1 MMLKRPTRMGGM
13 AARCMTLLLGGLLSL
28 HANAATDDGVSLPR
42 PNIKI
47 ERATLANGLQVLA
60 VEDHSAPVITLALTY
75 DVGGASERRGRT
87 GFAHLFEHLMFQGSD
102 NVAPGQH
109 LSVIEEYGGT
119 ANATT
124 DTDWT
129 FYFESVPANQ
139 LDLALFLEADR
150 LRSLHISAQNLAKEK
165 EVVKEERRMRIDNQ
179 PYRKSLFEM
188 LELMYDSFAYS
199 HDAVGS
205 MSDLEAASLEDVRG
219 FFDTYY
225 RASNVVL
232 VLIGD
237 FHTTQVMRKVER
249 YFGDLP
255 ARAKPPAADRTEP
268 RQQEDRRRV
277 VTDPLAPL
285 PKLTLAFKTVPGNDP
300 DYFALTVLSAVL
312 QEGYSSRLHEELV
325 KRRELV
331 TTLSGSMD
339 ERRGAGALSIE
350 ATLRSQ
356 EGIAATQSAVYEQI
370 ERLQREPIEDWELE
384 KAKNSIAARY
394 LNNLQRSVMRAI
406 FIGVYAVDF
415 NDPER
420 INTYLDRIAAVGKE
434 DVQRVATTHLRKGNR
449 TVVVTLPKRA
459 EVAQ

>member
-1 MMLKRPTRMGGM
+1 MMWKRSLNAGKT
-13 AARCMTLLLGGLLSL
+13 AACWLALMLSGALGL
-28 HANAATDDGVSLPR
+28 HANAATDDGAVLPR

-47 ERATLANGLQVLA
+47 EHATLANGLRVLA
-60 VEDHSAPVITLALTY
+60 VEDRSAPVITLALTY
-75 DVGGASERRGRT
+75 DVGGASERIGHT

-109 LSVIEEYGGT
+109 LSLIEEYGGT

-179 PYRKSLFEM
+179 PYRKSFFE
-188 LELMYDSFAYS
+188 LLGLMYDSFAYS

-205 MSDLEAASLEDVRG
+205 MKDLEAASLEDVRT

-237 FHTTQVMRKVER
+237 FHTPEVMGKVER

-255 ARAKPPAADRTEP
+255 KRTKPPAADRTEP
-268 RQQEDRRRV
+268 RQQADRRRV

-285 PKLTLAFKTVPGNDP
+285 PKLNIAFKAVPGNDP

-325 KRRELV
+325 KRRELA
-331 TTLSGSMD
+331 TALAGSMD

-350 ATLRSQ
+350 ATVRSQ
-356 EGIAATQSAVYEQI
+356 EAVSAAEDTIYEQI
-370 ERLQREPIEDWELE
+370 ERLQHESIEDWELE
-384 KAKNSIAARY
+384 KAKNSIAMRY

-420 INTYLDRIAAVGKE
+420 INTYLDRIAAVSKQ
-434 DVQRVATTHLRKGNR
+434 DVQRVANTHLRKGNR
-449 TVVVTLPKRA
+449 TVVVTLPKQT